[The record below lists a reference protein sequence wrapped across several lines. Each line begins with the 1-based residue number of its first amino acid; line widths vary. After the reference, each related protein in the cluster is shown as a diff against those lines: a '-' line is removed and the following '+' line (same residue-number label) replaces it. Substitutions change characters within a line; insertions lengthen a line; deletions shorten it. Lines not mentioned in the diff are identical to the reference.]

1 MKFRIIQKFT
11 GGVYTFYLQRK
22 RRLFL
27 WIHVYE
33 NVMEKEQTVENPEA
47 TKDKQFKSIGEAES
61 FAREIV
67 SKARALTV
75 VKEFELWDI

>member
-11 GGVYTFYLQRK
+11 GSGYIFYLQRK

-33 NVMEKEQTVENPEA
+33 NVMEKEQTVENSEP
-47 TKDKQFKSIGEAES
+47 TKVKEFKSIGEAES
-61 FAREIV
+61 FARKIV
-67 SKARALTV
+67 SKARTITV
-75 VKEFELWDI
+75 VKEFEL